1 MKDKIKIFTK
11 NLPKITAEDIMS
23 RKIITVSSK
32 TPFNEL
38 IETLVEHKIGGVPV
52 VNEDKELIG
61 IVSKSDIVTHTLE
74 KELKKVLKK
83 VVDVVFETKED
94 KAGIKKLPKR
104 LSRSVGNI
112 MTHNVITAS
121 PDTQISDIADLMLKN
136 KIHRIII
143 TENKKVVGI
152 VTALDILEL
161 FPESQK

>member
-11 NLPKITAEDIMS
+11 GLPKITAEDIMS
-23 RKIITVSSK
+23 RKTIAVTPK
-32 TPFNEL
+32 TSFNEL
-38 IETLVEHKIGGVPV
+38 IKILVEHKIGGVPV
-52 VNEDKELIG
+52 VNENNDLIG

-94 KAGIKKLPKR
+94 KEGVKKLPKK
-104 LSRSVGNI
+104 LSRTVGNI
-112 MTHNVITAS
+112 MTKKVVTAS
-121 PDTQISDIADLMLKN
+121 PKTDVSEIANLMLKN

-143 TENKKVVGI
+143 TENDKVTGI

-161 FPESQK
+161 FPES